1 MATLQEILAAKRL
14 ASQNQT
20 STAKPSVQ
28 EPIPAIPSIAPAAEK
43 EEKEIS
49 PLMDAEPT
57 PAAPEIKAEEKN
69 PVIQKTEET
78 KPAVPPAKKSFAEL
92 MAEKKAASTAPSIA
106 VKEIPKPTAAPVP
119 IPVKETQP
127 IETATDAEKV
137 YYQEIKPKIDLLSSC
152 PDADLGNAMSVL
164 KAALMSN
171 PAATELM
178 LDTDIGELVKAL
190 RRRTGEAITAAP
202 LKEKKPK
209 KQKQIDLSDPT
220 VMASVLDEL

>member
-20 STAKPSVQ
+20 SAAKPIVQ
-28 EPIPAIPSIAPAAEK
+28 EPIAPAAEK

-69 PVIQKTEET
+69 PVIQKTEEA

-92 MAEKKAASTAPSIA
+92 MAEKKAASAQLQTPSA
-106 VKEIPKPTAAPVP
+106 QVKEIPKPTAAPVP

-127 IETATDAEKV
+127 IEAATDAEKV

-152 PDADLGNAMSVL
+152 PDSDLGNAMSVL

-190 RRRTGEAITAAP
+190 RRRTGEAITAATV
-202 LKEKKPK
+202 KEKKPK
-209 KQKQIDLSDPT
+209 KQKEIDLSDPT